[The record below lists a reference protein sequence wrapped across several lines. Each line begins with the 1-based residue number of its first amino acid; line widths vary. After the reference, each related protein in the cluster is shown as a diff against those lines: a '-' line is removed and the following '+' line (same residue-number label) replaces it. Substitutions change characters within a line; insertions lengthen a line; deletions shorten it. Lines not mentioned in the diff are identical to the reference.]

1 MNKIYA
7 IILSWFTTLL
17 TPLFILGLGLRILL
31 TPLFLQ
37 LEYRMPY
44 FPADEYGFS
53 TQDRLQY
60 APSALGYLLD
70 PGDTN
75 ILEIQKFP
83 DGTPLYNERELSHMR
98 DVKAVTQSSLKVWY
112 GSILLLLLLGWWAK
126 SGKRWDYFL
135 QGLKRGGWLLTGL
148 VITIGLFAGMAFW
161 QFFTLFHSLFF
172 VGDSW
177 LFLFSDTLIRLFP
190 IRFWQDV
197 FLAAAIIT
205 LGCGIGLAIGIRPN
219 SPVSTDEGH

>member
-37 LEYRMPY
+37 IEYRMPY

-60 APSALGYLLD
+60 APFALQYLLN

-75 ILEIQKFP
+75 ILNIQKFP

-98 DVKAVTQSSLKVWY
+98 DVKAVTQLSLKVWY

-126 SGKRWDYFL
+126 SGKWWEYYL

-190 IRFWQDV
+190 MQFWQDA
-197 FLAAAIIT
+197 FLSVALICLSGALILIVIIKPSKT
-205 LGCGIGLAIGIRPN
+205 KNA
-219 SPVSTDEGH
+219 